1 MIQRDLLQILT
12 KRIDYRKAIIL
23 FGPRQVGK
31 TTLVKKLA
39 GLTEQSFIY
48 VNGDDLLTR
57 TLWESQ
63 HIAVIKQSIGN
74 KKLVIVDEA
83 QMITNIGLTCKQ
95 LIDEDLS
102 LQLVLTGS
110 SALDIANMTQEP
122 LTGRKWEYFLYQLW
136 GNYKCLWVT
145 ALNAKLATVF
155 SLRYVP
161 GNSDKYG

>member
-57 TLWESQ
+57 TLWEKPTYSR
-63 HIAVIKQSIGN
+63 
-74 KKLVIVDEA
+74 D
-83 QMITNIGLTCKQ
+83 
-95 LIDEDLS
+95 
-102 LQLVLTGS
+102 
-110 SALDIANMTQEP
+110 
-122 LTGRKWEYFLYQLW
+122 
-136 GNYKCLWVT
+136 
-145 ALNAKLATVF
+145 
-155 SLRYVP
+155 
-161 GNSDKYG
+161 